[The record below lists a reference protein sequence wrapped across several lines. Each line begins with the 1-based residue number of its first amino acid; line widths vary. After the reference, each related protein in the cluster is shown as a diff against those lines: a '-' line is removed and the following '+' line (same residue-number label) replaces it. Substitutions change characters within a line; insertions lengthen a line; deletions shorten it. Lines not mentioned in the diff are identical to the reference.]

1 MRTVHRNLGLFGLAV
16 LIFLIC
22 VYMNADRPE
31 HRPEKIADPIP
42 WTDQLGTVKSFIA
55 SLIKQLNDE
64 KAGVP
69 PAGVPPVYKTDQDTD
84 YKPRSDKQL
93 NDEKAGVPPVYKT
106 DQDTDYKPRSDKQ
119 LNDEKAGVP
128 PVYKTD
134 QDTDYKPRSD
144 KQLNDEKAGVPPA
157 GVPPVYKTDQ
167 DTDYKPRSDD
177 HLTDEKAG
185 VPPAGVPP
193 VYKTDHDTDYKPRSD
208 PLTTQPDKSYAEAL
222 LDQLNSEKA
231 QQDDPRLIKLIRDHF
246 IEPPS
251 PLSYNLNKP
260 ERKYYAQKNQ
270 SAIVDGMLNNTVN
283 IC

>member
-1 MRTVHRNLGLFGLAV
+1 MRTVHRNLGLFGLVV
-16 LIFLIC
+16 LIFLIF
-22 VYMNADRPE
+22 VYMKAGRPVRRSEEVAD
-31 HRPEKIADPIP
+31 HRS
-42 WTDQLGTVKSFIA
+42 WSDQLGTVKSFIA

-84 YKPRSDKQL
+84 YKPW
-93 NDEKAGVPPVYKT
+93 
-106 DQDTDYKPRSDKQ
+106 
-119 LNDEKAGVP
+119 
-128 PVYKTD
+128 
-134 QDTDYKPRSD
+134 
-144 KQLNDEKAGVPPA
+144 
-157 GVPPVYKTDQ
+157 
-167 DTDYKPRSDD
+167 
-177 HLTDEKAG
+177 
-185 VPPAGVPP
+185 
-193 VYKTDHDTDYKPRSD
+193 SD

-222 LDQLNSEKA
+222 LDQLNNEKA

-251 PLSYNLNKP
+251 PLTYNLNKP

>member
-22 VYMNADRPE
+22 VYMNADRAV

-69 PAGVPPVYKTDQDTD
+69 PP
-84 YKPRSDKQL
+84 
-93 NDEKAGVPPVYKT
+93 
-106 DQDTDYKPRSDKQ
+106 
-119 LNDEKAGVP
+119 
-128 PVYKTD
+128 
-134 QDTDYKPRSD
+134 
-144 KQLNDEKAGVPPA
+144 
-157 GVPPVYKTDQ
+157 
-167 DTDYKPRSDD
+167 
-177 HLTDEKAG
+177 
-185 VPPAGVPP
+185 GVPP

-208 PLTTQPDKSYAEAL
+208 PLTTQPDKSYDETL

-251 PLSYNLNKP
+251 PLPYNLNKP

>member
-42 WTDQLGTVKSFIA
+42 WTDQLSTVKSFIA

-69 PAGVPPVYKTDQDTD
+69 PVYKTDH
-84 YKPRSDKQL
+84 
-93 NDEKAGVPPVYKT
+93 
-106 DQDTDYKPRSDKQ
+106 
-119 LNDEKAGVP
+119 
-128 PVYKTD
+128 
-134 QDTDYKPRSD
+134 DTDYKPRSD

-157 GVPPVYKTDQ
+157 GVPPVYKTD
-167 DTDYKPRSDD
+167 
-177 HLTDEKAG
+177 
-185 VPPAGVPP
+185 
-193 VYKTDHDTDYKPRSD
+193 HDTDYKSRSD
-208 PLTTQPDKSYAEAL
+208 PLTTQPDKSYVEAL

-251 PLSYNLNKP
+251 PLSYNLKKP
-260 ERKYYAQKNQ
+260 SKVHYSQINQ
-270 SAIVDGMLNNTVN
+270 SAIIDSMLKNMVSIHPVTTLKWATIGQPVKHHFNGVYLADRWWPK
-283 IC
+283 IHC

>member
-64 KAGVP
+64 NAGVP
-69 PAGVPPVYKTDQDTD
+69 PAGVPPVYKTDHDTD

-93 NDEKAGVPPVYKT
+93 NDK
-106 DQDTDYKPRSDKQ
+106 
-119 LNDEKAGVP
+119 
-128 PVYKTD
+128 
-134 QDTDYKPRSD
+134 
-144 KQLNDEKAGVPPA
+144 KAGVPPA